1 MGFVYLLLVAPHL
14 TFTVGNIHNANV
26 LDVKVSFFWVK
37 RSICFVVLQFQPC
50 QAHIHGACFMGAGHP
65 AACETASMG
74 HLAEQWDKLF

>member
-1 MGFVYLLLVAPHL
+1 MVFVYLLLVAPHL
-14 TFTVGNIHNANV
+14 TFTVGYNRNANV
-26 LDVKVSFFWVK
+26 LDVKFFFFLVK

-50 QAHIHGACFMGAGHP
+50 RAHIHGACFMGVGHP